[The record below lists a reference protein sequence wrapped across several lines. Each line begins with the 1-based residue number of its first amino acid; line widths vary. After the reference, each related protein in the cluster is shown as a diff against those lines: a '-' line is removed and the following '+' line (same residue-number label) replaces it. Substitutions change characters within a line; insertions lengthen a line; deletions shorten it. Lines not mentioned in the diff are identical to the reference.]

1 MRHTCQPVAAH
12 CATSGE
18 RPPYGTVTA
27 RHIALMGPVPV
38 LNQPAVLGPTPRDDA
53 HALLV
58 AAIARADVETA
69 GRTLR
74 EELNQILERLRV
86 I

>member
-1 MRHTCQPVAAH
+1 M
-12 CATSGE
+12 
-18 RPPYGTVTA
+18 
-27 RHIALMGPVPV
+27 

-74 EELNQILERLRV
+74 EELNQLLERLRV